1 MKVPYNW
8 LKDYVDINVNAVEL
22 GDLLTLT
29 GSALEGIIVQG
40 DLINRV
46 VVCKFNSIEKHPDAE
61 KLSICLVD
69 IGEDEELQIVTAA
82 TNMKVGDK
90 VPVALHK
97 STLAD
102 GTEIKKGKL
111 RGVVSNGMF
120 CSEAELG
127 LKGED
132 EVDGLMILPEDA
144 PIGMEIKEY
153 LKLKKETLDFDITSN
168 RPDCLSMIG
177 MARETAATLRTE
189 YKMPNLEYKV
199 TSNDNINDEIK
210 IDVKDSLCK
219 RYMARGVK
227 NVKIAPS
234 PKWMQERLLDAGVRP
249 INNIVDITNFVM
261 LEIGEPMH
269 AFDRREIKSNNIVIE
284 KASNGEKFTTLDE
297 IERELDDTILCI
309 KDSENTISLAG
320 IMGGLDSEVKND
332 TTEIIFECANFDG
345 TNIRVNSKK
354 LGIRTESST
363 RFEKDIDPNL
373 AEIALNRACA
383 LVCELDCGD
392 VMEGTIDIYNDIK
405 EEGSITVDSNWI
417 NKFLG
422 TDISKEEMKRC
433 LDSVDLKTEI
443 NGDDLQII
451 IPTFRVDI
459 GIKEDIA
466 EEVAR
471 IYGYNNIKG
480 TIFKVQTEREPKY
493 KKEILDE
500 KVINIMTASGLN
512 QSISYSFISKKAF
525 DKIALPE
532 DSELRKVVTIKNP
545 LGEDYSVMRTTTI
558 ASMMESL
565 ARNYSRNNS
574 EAYLFEIGKIY
585 IPSEDPTE
593 IPTEKNILTVGLYGD
608 VDYLNLKGIVENLI
622 DGLKV
627 KGVKFLREIENPSFH
642 PGKTA
647 KLIVGRKIEA
657 GVFGEIHPD
666 VSENFDID
674 VPCYIAQIDLDSVY
688 ENVELESKYKQL
700 PKFPAVTRD
709 IALLVDEHILVQDIE
724 DAIRKAGGNL
734 VEKVDLFDIYR
745 GEQIPEGKKSI
756 AYAIVYRNESKTL
769 TDKEVNKVHE
779 KILRALEYKLG
790 AILR

>member
-1 MKVPYNW
+1 MKVPYSW
-8 LKDYVDINVNAVEL
+8 LNDYVDINVNATEL

-46 VVCKFNSIEKHPDAE
+46 VTCKFKSIEKHPDAE
-61 KLSICLVD
+61 KLSVCIVD
-69 IGEDEELQIVTAA
+69 IGNGEELQIVTAA
-82 TNMKVGDK
+82 TNMKVGDV

-144 PIGMEIKEY
+144 PLGVEIKEY
-153 LKLKKETLDFDITSN
+153 LGLKKETLDFDITSN
-168 RPDCLSMIG
+168 RPDCLSMLG
-177 MARETAATLRTE
+177 MARETAATLRTT
-189 YKMPNLEYKV
+189 YKMPNMEYKV
-199 TSNDNINDEIK
+199 TSDANINDELSVE
-210 IDVKDSLCK
+210 VKDSLCR

-234 PKWMQERLLDAGVRP
+234 PKWMQDRLLEAGVRP

-269 AFDRREIKSNNIVIE
+269 AFDKREIKTNTIVVE
-284 KASNGEKFTTLDE
+284 KALDGEKFVTLDE
-297 IERELDDTILCI
+297 TERELDNTILCI
-309 KDSENTISLAG
+309 KDGERPVALAG
-320 IMGGLDSEVKND
+320 IMGGQNSEVKQD
-332 TTEIIFECANFDG
+332 TTEIIFECANFEG

-354 LGIRTESST
+354 LGIRTESSS

-373 AEIALNRACA
+373 AELALNRACA
-383 LVCELDCGD
+383 LICELGCGD
-392 VMEGTIDIYNDIK
+392 VMEGTIDIYNEVK
-405 EEGSITVDSNWI
+405 KVSSISVDSNWI

-422 TDISKEEMKRC
+422 TNISKEEMKRC
-433 LDSVDLKTEI
+433 LDSVDLETEI
-443 NGDDLQII
+443 NGDALDIT
-451 IPTFRVDI
+451 IPTFRIDI
-459 GIKEDIA
+459 AIKEDIA

-471 IYGYNNIKG
+471 IYGYNNIEG

-500 KVINIMTASGLN
+500 KVIEVMTASGLN
-512 QSISYSFISKKAF
+512 QSISYSFISPKAF
-525 DKIALPE
+525 DKISLPE
-532 DSELRKVVTIKNP
+532 DSDLRRVVTIKNP
-545 LGEDYSVMRTTTI
+545 LGEDYSVMRTTTL

-565 ARNYSRNNS
+565 SRNYSRNNS
-574 EAYLFEIGKIY
+574 EAYLFEIGKVY

-593 IPTEKNILTVGLYGD
+593 IPTEKNILTVGIYGD
-608 VDYLNLKGIVENLI
+608 VDYLNIKGIVENFI
-622 DGLKV
+622 EGLGV
-627 KGVKFLREIENPSFH
+627 KGVKFLRETENPSFH

-647 KLIVGRKIEA
+647 KLIVGRKTEA

-666 VSENFDID
+666 VNENFGIE
-674 VPCYIAQIDLDSVY
+674 VPCYVAEINLDAIY
-688 ENVELESKYKQL
+688 ENSELENKYKAL

-709 IALLVDEHILVQDIE
+709 IALIVDEEVLVQDIE
-724 DAIRKAGGNL
+724 DTIRKAGSNI
-734 VEKVDLFDIYR
+734 VEKVELFDIYR
-745 GEQIPEGKKSI
+745 GEQVEEGKKSI